1 MYMIELQNGQ
11 RITGEIV
18 KMDKKML
25 KVKVIALAPI
35 TLFSNTLRIG
45 DKVKLDG
52 EEFVIEDVVEGGVKL
67 SKLILVE
74 RKNVK
79 AIRKIENL

>member
-11 RITGEIV
+11 RIMGEIV
-18 KMDKKML
+18 RMDQKML

-35 TLFSNTLRIG
+35 TLFSSTLKIG
-45 DKVKLDG
+45 DKIKLND
-52 EEFVIEDVVEGGVKL
+52 EEFTIEDVVEGGVKL
-67 SKLILVE
+67 SKLIFIE

-79 AIRKIENL
+79 AIKKIESI

>member
-1 MYMIELQNGQ
+1 MIELQDGQ

-25 KVKVIALAPI
+25 KVKVIALAP
-35 TLFSNTLRIG
+35 TTFFSDMLRVG
-45 DKVKLDG
+45 DRIKLNN
-52 EEFVIEDVVEGGVKL
+52 EEFTVEDIVEGGVKL
-67 SKLILVE
+67 SKLIFIE

-79 AIRKIENL
+79 AIKKIESI

>member
-11 RITGEIV
+11 RIMGEIV
-18 KMDKKML
+18 RMDQKML

-35 TLFSNTLRIG
+35 TLFSSTLKIG
-45 DKVKLDG
+45 DKIKLND
-52 EEFVIEDVVEGGVKL
+52 EEFTIEDVVEGGVKL
-67 SKLILVE
+67 SKLIFIE

-79 AIRKIENL
+79 AIRKIESL